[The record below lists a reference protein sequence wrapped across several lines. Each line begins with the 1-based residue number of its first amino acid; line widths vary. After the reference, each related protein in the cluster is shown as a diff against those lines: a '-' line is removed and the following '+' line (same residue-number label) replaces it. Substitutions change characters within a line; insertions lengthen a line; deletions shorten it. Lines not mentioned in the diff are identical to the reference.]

1 MEVPAFLETLSP
13 MELRD
18 VWDRS
23 RVRDLNARE
32 ILFFEGEPT
41 PCPVVVLDGYLRLE
55 RNTPDGTRA
64 VLGLR
69 GPGEVLGEIPLLDGG
84 PQPYE
89 ANAMGS
95 SRVLLVGPA
104 IFERTITDNPRATA
118 SIAAG
123 LSMQLRWSY
132 EVCSDRIS
140 GAAKA
145 RVAGR
150 ILDIADVLGRVRNGA
165 VEMAAPVTQADLAA
179 MSGVCRESAT
189 RVVSDLKRQGAIAY
203 SGRKLRVLRPDL
215 LERIKCA
222 GRGAGSSRSRR
233 VATSRRCR

>member
-1 MEVPAFLETLSP
+1 MDVPAFLESLSP
-13 MELRD
+13 AELRA

-23 RVRDLNARE
+23 RVRDLKAKE
-32 ILFFEGEPT
+32 ILFFEGEAEAHPT
-41 PCPVVVLDGYLRLE
+41 VVLDGYIRLE
-55 RNTPDGTRA
+55 RNTADGSRA

-69 GPGEVLGEIPLLDGG
+69 GPGEVLGELPMLDGG

-89 ANAMGS
+89 ANALGP
-95 SRVLLVGPA
+95 SRVLQVGPA
-104 IFERTITDNPRATA
+104 IFERTVASNPGAAA

-123 LSMQLRWSY
+123 LSLQVRWSY

-150 ILDIADVLGRVRNGA
+150 ILDVADVLGRVRDGA
-165 VEMAAPVTQADLAA
+165 IEMAAPITQSDLAA

-203 SGRKLRVLRPDL
+203 SGRTLRVLRPDV

-222 GRGAGSSRSRR
+222 GRAAGSSRSRR
-233 VATSRRCR
+233 VATSRRSR